1 MLYVIEVPDQVPFLE
16 TWLKE
21 AYNKVDEIDM
31 VVDLEGIPI
40 KELMIRVD
48 TIEAKVERPVNLEC
62 GDNLIGFVAHTEQ

>member
-1 MLYVIEVPDQVPFLE
+1 
-16 TWLKE
+16 
-21 AYNKVDEIDM
+21 M